1 MLICSPAFFG
11 KRNQH
16 NPSVFFAAC
25 TIYITFF
32 YKIVNRNR
40 QRSDRNRKFF
50 GYERHISRFI
60 NADCLD
66 DMHIV
71 IGDLAEFPRPDR
83 FFFQCHNIMEQS
95 NQNII

>member
-16 NPSVFFAAC
+16 DPSVFFAAC

-83 FFFQCHNIMEQS
+83 FLFQCHNIME
-95 NQNII
+95 